1 MRSSVIAALASAGVL
16 IGLAACGSD
25 SNTGPNPNPHP
36 VNHTVTISNSGFA
49 PETVTSAVGDTVTW
63 TSSDAVH
70 AISFIASL
78 SPDSL
83 ASSGPIGVGQSKF
96 TVFLKSGTYTY
107 LDDSLVADTGVVIVQ

>member
-1 MRSSVIAALASAGVL
+1 MRSRVIAVVASAGAL
-16 IGLAACGSD
+16 IGLAACGSN
-25 SNTGPNPNPHP
+25 SSTGVNPNPHP
-36 VNHTVTISNSGFA
+36 VNHLVTISNAGFA

-83 ASSGPIGVGQSKF
+83 AGSGPIGIGQKKF
-96 TVFLKSGTYTY
+96 TIFLKGGTYTY
-107 LDDSLVADTGVVIVQ
+107 LDDSVRADTGVVMVH